1 MRLLAKQHLPNA
13 VCGVLDYAAYPL
25 GMLLVAPV
33 ILRHL
38 GVERYGVW
46 AVATAAI
53 GAGSILASGFGDA
66 NIQQIASDRGAG
78 DSSRLLQTVRS
89 TMGIHVVLGLCI
101 GLIGWM
107 LSPYVARHVVAH
119 DAALQNDC
127 LWSLRIAS
135 VVMLARA
142 VESVCISTQ
151 RAFER
156 YGPAVYVSVAG
167 RLLSL
172 GLAAV
177 LACISHSVAGILAAS
192 LVVIVGSVWMQLG
205 RLRVLLGAGSL
216 GPKFDRGSFQ
226 ALFHFGI
233 FSWLLALA
241 GIVVGQADRLVAG
254 VALGATAVASYALCV
269 QIAQPLYGLTS
280 SGLHFLFPHL
290 AGRRATS
297 SAAMLR
303 KIVGRAFLAN
313 LFMAAAGTAVLLVLG
328 TRVIRVLAGNAV
340 AAAAAPVLPLIVWST
355 ALLGISVTAYYALL
369 AFGRVRTVTFI
380 SIAGGCAMLLPLGW
394 LIRSYGVHGI
404 AMARFAYGGTALL
417 LYLPLLL
424 FLNPEWSLK
433 LPRAAFG
440 RFWTA
445 GQKMSGNGSPY
456 LLSRSA
462 SPASYANVLGIQV
475 EALNLDSAV
484 TRVAEVLESR
494 EKGYVSV
501 VGVHGIMEAQR
512 NPRLAAIYA
521 ESAITIPDGM
531 PTVWVGRLQGC
542 RQMERVAGPDLMMEI
557 CRSPRLAAYSHF
569 FYGGQPGVADKLAA
583 NLKRRFPRLRVC
595 GTFTPPFREL
605 YPEEENM
612 LIATIHNLK
621 PDIVWVG
628 ISTPRQEAFMHRY
641 LPKLETRLMFG
652 VGAAFDF
659 HTGRIKDAPRWVKH
673 AGLQWLHRLVQNPR
687 RLWRRYLRNNP
698 DFLWQIM
705 LQLTGIRNYGP
716 GRTARIEGKLTSPT
730 GQPSPILRQTGS
742 E

>member
-1 MRLLAKQHLPNA
+1 MRLLGKQHLPNA
-13 VCGVLDYAAYPL
+13 VCGVLDYAAYPV
-25 GMLLVAPV
+25 GMLLVAPI

-38 GVERYGVW
+38 GVEHYGVW

-89 TMGIHVVLGLCI
+89 TMGIHVVLGLLI

-119 DAALQNDC
+119 DAALEADC

-135 VVMLARA
+135 VVMLVRA
-142 VESVCISTQ
+142 IESVCISTQ

-156 YGPAVYVSVAG
+156 YGPAVYVSIAG

-172 GLAAV
+172 VLAAV
-177 LACISHSVAGILAAS
+177 LACVGRSVAGILLAS
-192 LVVIVGSVWMQLG
+192 LVVIVASVWMQLS
-205 RLRVLLGAGSL
+205 RLRILLGAGSL
-216 GPKFDRGSFQ
+216 GPKFDRDSFQ

-313 LFMAAAGTAVLLVLG
+313 LFMTSAGTAVLLLVG
-328 TRVIRVLAGNAV
+328 NRIIRALAGNAV

-355 ALLGISVTAYYALL
+355 ALLGMSVTAYYALL

-417 LYLPLLL
+417 LYLPLLV
-424 FLNPEWSLK
+424 FLNPEWSMRLSSAP
-433 LPRAAFG
+433 LW
-440 RFWTA
+440 RFWLVGRKEA
-445 GQKMSGNGSPY
+445 GGATPY
-456 LLSRSA
+456 LLSGSGP
-462 SPASYANVLGIQV
+462 PASHANVLGVHV
-475 EALNLDSAV
+475 EALNMDRAV
-484 TRVAEVLESR
+484 SRVTEILESS

-512 NPRLAAIYA
+512 NPRLETIYA
-521 ESAITIPDGM
+521 QSAITIPDGM
-531 PTVWVGRLQGC
+531 PTVWVGWLQGC
-542 RQMERVAGPDLMMEI
+542 RQMERVAGPDLMLEI
-557 CRSPRLAAYSHF
+557 CRSPKLAGYSHF
-569 FYGGQPGVADKLAA
+569 FYGGEPGVAEKLAA
-583 NLKRRFPRLRVC
+583 NLKQWFPWLRIC

-605 YPEEENM
+605 YPEEEDA
-612 LIATIHNLK
+612 LVAKIRTLK
-621 PDIVWVG
+621 PDVVWVG
-628 ISTPRQEAFMHRY
+628 MSTPRQEAFMHRY
-641 LPKLETRLMFG
+641 LPKLDTRLMFG

-659 HTGRIKDAPRWVKH
+659 HTGRIKDAPKWVKH
-673 AGLQWLHRLVQNPR
+673 AGLQWLHRLVQDPH

-698 DFLWQIM
+698 VFLWQIM
-705 LQLTGIRNYGP
+705 LQLTGMRTYSIR
-716 GRTARIEGKLTSPT
+716 RTAHTERKLATTS